1 MKNEIRQ
8 NPIRAPAK
16 KIFSFP
22 LLPGVPPEGEGRKVS
37 FFYLL

>member
-1 MKNEIRQ
+1 MKTETAQ

-16 KIFSFP
+16 NFFPSLSFR
-22 LLPGVPPEGEGRKVS
+22 GTPEGEGRKVS